1 MGSDALKL
9 GTAIESLLS
18 PDGEGLQP
26 MPLVPF
32 SPRHGPQLD
41 ALRDQSTEELFN
53 GNRIRSRHDAECVR
67 SGLFLYFSALDES
80 HAISQRISTDSG
92 SYWHGIMH
100 RQEGDWGNA
109 KYWFRRIGRHPVFAE
124 LGRLTGKPWDPFA
137 FVDRCSAADAG
148 RGDSESAIDQQ
159 MLEWRLLMRHCYRKT
174 LGR

>member
-1 MGSDALKL
+1 MGSEALEI

-18 PDGEGLQP
+18 PDAGGLQP
-26 MPLVPF
+26 MPLVPS
-32 SPRHGPQLD
+32 SPRNCPQLD
-41 ALRDQSTEELFN
+41 ALREQSTRDLFD
-53 GNRIRSRHDAECVR
+53 GDRIRSRTDAECVR

-80 HAISQRISTDSG
+80 HAISQRINTESG

-109 KYWFRRIGRHPVFAE
+109 KYWFRRIGRHPILAE
-124 LGRLTGKPWDPFA
+124 LGRLTGEPWDPFA

-148 RGDSESAIDQQ
+148 RGDPKSAIDQQ
-159 MLEWRLLMRHCYRKT
+159 MIEWRLLIQHCYRKA